1 MIKTSKFALPLLVL
15 ILILTGCGDKYE
27 GTLSWEV
34 NDFSFTDQ
42 DGEKVSQNSLI
53 GKFWVADFIFTNCE
67 TVCPPMTAN
76 MARLQNKLK
85 EAGLDDVELVSFS
98 IDPER
103 DTKAALKEFGK
114 AHGASFD
121 NWHFL
126 TGYKFRTIK
135 ELSIKS
141 FKSPIE
147 AIEEGKQYMHGTS
160 FFLISP
166 EGNVIERYK
175 GTKTKAMDKIVKD
188 IKKLRKS

>member
-1 MIKTSKFALPLLVL
+1 MMKVGKFILPLLFL
-15 ILILTGCGDKYE
+15 ILVLTACGDKYE
-27 GTLSWEV
+27 GDFSWEV

-42 DGEKVSQNSLI
+42 NGEKISQNGLE
-53 GKFWVADFIFTNCE
+53 GRFWVADFIFTNCK

-76 MARLQNKLK
+76 MARLQNKLE
-85 EAGLDDVELVSFS
+85 EAGLKDVELVSFS

-103 DTKAALKEFGK
+103 DTKEALKEFGK

-126 TGYKFRTIK
+126 TGYDFQTIK

-141 FKSPIE
+141 FKSPVE

-166 EGNVIERYK
+166 EGNAIKRYK
-175 GTKTKAMDKIVKD
+175 GTKANAMDEIVKD
-188 IKKLRKS
+188 IKGYKKD